1 VFGLNLRRSDPEV
14 RGAPGRGS
22 NRIERIESSRLSQRV
37 AECLIRSVQVLR
49 CESIANFSVRTD
61 FSRHRMN
68 EENVMRMLGS
78 NNHRQQSVAGQ
89 GPHQPKR
96 GARNRNDHEYAMKK
110 TFINGALA
118 LLVLAYP
125 AYVSAQQVPAA
136 VAAGKAEQSH
146 QQTAETSYMAE
157 NRAAM
162 NKMMKDMEVKP
173 SGNVD
178 ADFTA
183 MMIPHHQGAVD
194 MAEAELHY
202 GHDKKLRRI
211 ARNIVAGQRR
221 QIGAMR
227 AALGQPLSEATS
239 SALPPGRSSSQTDAR
254 SAHNTAR

>member
-1 VFGLNLRRSDPEV
+1 
-14 RGAPGRGS
+14 
-22 NRIERIESSRLSQRV
+22 
-37 AECLIRSVQVLR
+37 
-49 CESIANFSVRTD
+49 
-61 FSRHRMN
+61 MN
-68 EENVMRMLGS
+68 EENVMRILSS
-78 NNHRQQSVAGQ
+78 NNHCQQSVAGQ
-89 GPHQPKR
+89 GSHQPKG
-96 GARNRNDHEYAMKK
+96 GAWNSNDEYVMKK
-110 TFINGALA
+110 TFISGALA

-125 AYVSAQQVPAA
+125 AHASAQQVPAA
-136 VAAGKAEQSH
+136 AAPNQAQQSH
-146 QQTAETSYMAE
+146 QQTAEASFMAE

-162 NKMMKDMEVKP
+162 NKMMMGMAVKP

-202 GHDKKLRRI
+202 GHNRKLRRI
-211 ARNIVAGQRR
+211 ARNIVAGQRQ

-239 SALPPGRSSSQTDAR
+239 SAVPSGQSSQTDAR

>member
-1 VFGLNLRRSDPEV
+1 
-14 RGAPGRGS
+14 
-22 NRIERIESSRLSQRV
+22 
-37 AECLIRSVQVLR
+37 
-49 CESIANFSVRTD
+49 
-61 FSRHRMN
+61 MN

-89 GPHQPKR
+89 APRQPKR

-202 GHDKKLRRI
+202 GHNRKLRRI
-211 ARNIVAGQRR
+211 ARNIIAGQRQ

-227 AALGQPLSEATS
+227 AALGQPLSEVTS
-239 SALPPGRSSSQTDAR
+239 SAAQSGQDSQVGAR
-254 SAHNTAR
+254 SARNTAR

>member
-1 VFGLNLRRSDPEV
+1 
-14 RGAPGRGS
+14 
-22 NRIERIESSRLSQRV
+22 
-37 AECLIRSVQVLR
+37 
-49 CESIANFSVRTD
+49 
-61 FSRHRMN
+61 MN
-68 EENVMRMLGS
+68 EENVMRMFSS

-89 GPHQPKR
+89 GRHQPKR
-96 GARNRNDHEYAMKK
+96 GARNRSGHEYAMKK
-110 TFINGALA
+110 TFISGALA

-125 AYVSAQQVPAA
+125 AYASAQQEPAA
-136 VAAGKAEQSH
+136 AAANKAGQSH
-146 QQTAETSYMAE
+146 HQTAEASFMAE
-157 NRAAM
+157 NRVAM
-162 NKMMKDMEVKP
+162 DKMMKDMAVKP

-202 GHDKKLRRI
+202 GHNRKLRRI

-239 SALPPGRSSSQTDAR
+239 AAVPLGQSSSHTDAR

>member
-1 VFGLNLRRSDPEV
+1 M
-14 RGAPGRGS
+14 
-22 NRIERIESSRLSQRV
+22 RIFR
-37 AECLIRSVQVLR
+37 
-49 CESIANFSVRTD
+49 
-61 FSRHRMN
+61 
-68 EENVMRMLGS
+68 S
-78 NNHRQQSVAGQ
+78 NNHGRQSLADQ

-96 GARNRNDHEYAMKK
+96 GARNSNNHEYAMKK
-110 TFINGALA
+110 TFIGGALA

-125 AYVSAQQVPAA
+125 AHASAQQVPAA
-136 VAAGKAEQSH
+136 AANKAEQSQ
-146 QQTAETSYMAE
+146 QQTAEASFMAE

-162 NKMMKDMEVKP
+162 NKMMMDMAVKP

-194 MAEAELHY
+194 MAEAELNY
-202 GHDKKLRRI
+202 GHNRKLRRI
-211 ARNIVAGQRR
+211 ARNIVAGQRQ

-239 SALPPGRSSSQTDAR
+239 SAVPSGQSSSPTDAR

>member
-1 VFGLNLRRSDPEV
+1 M
-14 RGAPGRGS
+14 
-22 NRIERIESSRLSQRV
+22 RIPS
-37 AECLIRSVQVLR
+37 
-49 CESIANFSVRTD
+49 
-61 FSRHRMN
+61 
-68 EENVMRMLGS
+68 S
-78 NNHRQQSVAGQ
+78 NNHCQESVAGQ
-89 GPHQPKR
+89 GTHQPKR
-96 GARNRNDHEYAMKK
+96 GVQTRKHHEYAMKK
-110 TFINGALA
+110 TFISGALA

-125 AYVSAQQVPAA
+125 ACASAQRGPAA
-136 VAAGKAEQSH
+136 AAANKVQQSH
-146 QQTAETSYMAE
+146 QQTAEASFMAE

-162 NKMMKDMEVKP
+162 NRMMMDMAVKP

-202 GHDKKLRRI
+202 GHNRKLRRI
-211 ARNIVAGQRR
+211 GRNIVAGQRQ

-239 SALPPGRSSSQTDAR
+239 SAVPSGQSSQTDAR

>member
-1 VFGLNLRRSDPEV
+1 M
-14 RGAPGRGS
+14 
-22 NRIERIESSRLSQRV
+22 RILS
-37 AECLIRSVQVLR
+37 
-49 CESIANFSVRTD
+49 
-61 FSRHRMN
+61 
-68 EENVMRMLGS
+68 S
-78 NNHRQQSVAGQ
+78 NNHCQQSVAGQ
-89 GPHQPKR
+89 GSHQPKR
-96 GARNRNDHEYAMKK
+96 GARNSNDEYVMKK
-110 TFINGALA
+110 TFISGALA

-125 AYVSAQQVPAA
+125 AYVSAQQVPVA
-136 VAAGKAEQSH
+136 VAAGKSEQSH
-146 QQTAETSYMAE
+146 QQTAEASYMAE

-202 GHDKKLRRI
+202 GHNKKLRRI

-239 SALPPGRSSSQTDAR
+239 SALPSDRSSSQTDAR

>member
-1 VFGLNLRRSDPEV
+1 VH
-14 RGAPGRGS
+14 
-22 NRIERIESSRLSQRV
+22 
-37 AECLIRSVQVLR
+37 CY
-49 CESIANFSVRTD
+49 FSVRTD
-61 FSRHRMN
+61 FSKHRMN
-68 EENVMRMLGS
+68 EENAMRILSS
-78 NNHRQQSVAGQ
+78 NNDRQESVADQ
-89 GPHQPKR
+89 GTHHPKR
-96 GARNRNDHEYAMKK
+96 GARIRNAHEYAMKK
-110 TFINGALA
+110 TFISGALA

-125 AYVSAQQVPAA
+125 AHASAQQVPAA
-136 VAAGKAEQSH
+136 AAPNQAQQSH
-146 QQTAETSYMAE
+146 QQTAEASFMAE

-162 NKMMKDMEVKP
+162 NKMMMGMAVKP

-202 GHDKKLRRI
+202 GHNRKLRRI
-211 ARNIVAGQRR
+211 ARNIVAGQRQ

-239 SALPPGRSSSQTDAR
+239 SAVPSGQSSQTDAR

>member
-1 VFGLNLRRSDPEV
+1 
-14 RGAPGRGS
+14 
-22 NRIERIESSRLSQRV
+22 
-37 AECLIRSVQVLR
+37 
-49 CESIANFSVRTD
+49 
-61 FSRHRMN
+61 
-68 EENVMRMLGS
+68 
-78 NNHRQQSVAGQ
+78 
-89 GPHQPKR
+89 
-96 GARNRNDHEYAMKK
+96 MKK
-110 TFINGALA
+110 TFIGGALA

-125 AYVSAQQVPAA
+125 GHASAQQVPAA
-136 VAAGKAEQSH
+136 AAADKAEQSH
-146 QQTAETSYMAE
+146 QQTAEASFMAE
-157 NRAAM
+157 NQAAM
-162 NKMMKDMEVKP
+162 SKMMMDMAVKP

-202 GHDKKLRRI
+202 GHNRKLRRI

-239 SALPPGRSSSQTDAR
+239 SALPSGRSSSQTDAR